1 MLIRMRLS
9 SLVLVYVEMCV
20 YKILMCWCI
29 CFRFLVLVMSFC
41 LFENVCALVH
51 VPVRD
56 CKLISKYMK
65 IKMLFYVFL
74 LYKCSVIVRVD

>member
-9 SLVLVYVEMCV
+9 LLVLVYVEMCV

-29 CFRFLVLVMSFC
+29 CFRFLVPFMSFC

-56 CKLISKYMK
+56 CTLISKYMK
-65 IKMLFYVFL
+65 VKMLFYALL